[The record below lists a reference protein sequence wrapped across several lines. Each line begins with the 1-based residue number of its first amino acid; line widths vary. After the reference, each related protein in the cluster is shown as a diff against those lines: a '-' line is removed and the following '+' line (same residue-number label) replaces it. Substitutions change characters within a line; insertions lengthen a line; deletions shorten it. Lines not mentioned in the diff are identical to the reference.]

1 MKKIISVILVL
12 IMLFSLCSCSANVS
26 NTKLTMGIL
35 NQVTNLDPLNIGGD
49 GERIIAAN
57 CFEGLL
63 RFDAKGKIDL
73 GGATAYSI
81 SNDGLTYVFKLN
93 PLAKWHVPAAVKAT
107 FDTLGIEKFD
117 NKITAEDY
125 IYGIT
130 RFIKSSNKA
139 LSSVKGASTYDPD
152 DKESTLGLKAVDEY
166 TLEITLERVDPDF
179 LYKLAVNPV
188 YPCDSVIAEKLDSI
202 FSSTPATI
210 LCNGPYYIKEV
221 TESEAILERNP
232 DYTGKLQITNGSVLL
247 YTTGKRQTL
256 ETRFKE
262 GQYDIH
268 FTPST
273 QRLSDISTS
282 YTSTSA
288 IWGFA
293 FNCKSNT
300 GSIAGLRDIILSSVN
315 YSKIALPAFATNKA
329 ERIIPGGYTV
339 GDTSYASFNPQKLVY
354 AQNTTLAKE
363 NLDKLLEKMNRE
375 AFTIKLAIPNDM
387 EKAMEPVITAW
398 ETLFEEKIIIDLR
411 IYDTKDAATV
421 AAEGS
426 YDLAILPITPYKRT
440 ALGVV
445 ETFSGAPCYYAD
457 QKINAFKSQ
466 TKASAEENAAN
477 YAKAEKLI
485 VENGVFVPLFYASND
500 LYLGK
505 GVSGVYIAD
514 GGRLLYLHSGTKVTE
529 E

>member
-1 MKKIISVILVL
+1 MKRIISVLLVL

-26 NTKLTMGIL
+26 NTQLTMGIL
-35 NQVTNLDPLNIGGD
+35 NQVTNLDPLNISGD
-49 GERIIAAN
+49 GERIIATN

-63 RFDAKGKIDL
+63 RFDEKGKIDL

-93 PLAKWHVPAAVKAT
+93 PLAKWYVPGAVKAT
-107 FDTLGIEKFD
+107 LETVGIEKFD
-117 NKITAEDY
+117 NKITSEDY

-130 RFIKSSNKA
+130 RFIQSSNKA

-152 DKESTLGLKAVDEY
+152 DKESTLGLKAIDEY

-179 LYKLAVNPV
+179 LYKLAANPV
-188 YPCDSVIAEKLDSI
+188 YPCDKTLAEALDSI
-202 FSSTPATI
+202 FNSTPATTV
-210 LCNGPYYIKEV
+210 CNGPYYIKEV
-221 TESEAILERNP
+221 SESEAVLERNP
-232 DYTGKLQITNGSVLL
+232 DYNGKLQIANGSVLL

-256 ETRFKE
+256 AARFE
-262 GQYDIH
+262 DGQYDIY

-273 QRLSDISTS
+273 HRLKEKSTS
-282 YTSTSA
+282 YTSTSS

-293 FNCKSNT
+293 FNCKSKV
-300 GSIAGLRDIILSSVN
+300 GAVAGLRDIILSTV
-315 YSKIALPAFATNKA
+315 YYDKIELPAFATGKA
-329 ERIIPGGYTV
+329 DRIIPGIYNV
-339 GDTSYASFNPQKLVY
+339 GDTSYASFNPQKLAY
-354 AQNTTLAKE
+354 ERNITLAKE
-363 NLDKLLEKMNRE
+363 NLDKLLDKLERE
-375 AFTIKLAIPNDM
+375 AFTIKLAIPKDM
-387 EKAMEPVITAW
+387 EKTMEPVIIHW
-398 ETLFEEKIIIDLR
+398 ETLFEEKILIDLR
-411 IYDTKDAATV
+411 VYETTDAATI
-421 AAEGS
+421 ASEGN

-445 ETFSGAPCYYAD
+445 EAFSGAPCYYAD
-457 QKINAFKSQ
+457 QKINALKSQ

-477 YAKAEKLI
+477 YLKAEKLV

-514 GGRLLYLHSGTKVTE
+514 GGRLVYLHSGAKVTE

>member
-1 MKKIISVILVL
+1 MKRIISVVLVL
-12 IMLFSLCSCSANVS
+12 IMLFSLCSCSAKVS

-35 NQVTNLDPLNIGGD
+35 NQVTTVDPLNVSGD

-63 RFDAKGKIDL
+63 RFDEKGKIDL

-93 PLAKWHVPAAVKAT
+93 PLAKWHVPSAVKAN
-107 FDTLGIEKFD
+107 FESLNIEKFD

-130 RFIKSSNKA
+130 RFIQSSNKA
-139 LSSVKGASTYDPD
+139 LSSIKGASTYDPD
-152 DKESTLGLKAVDEY
+152 DKESTLGLKAIDEY

-179 LYKLAVNPV
+179 LYKLAANPV
-188 YPCDSVIAEKLDSI
+188 YPCDSVLAEKLDSI
-202 FSSTPATI
+202 FSSTPATV

-221 TESEAILERNP
+221 SESEAILERNP
-232 DYTGKLQITNGSVLL
+232 SYTGKIQIANGSILL

-256 ETRFKE
+256 ATRFEE
-262 GQYDIH
+262 GQYDIY

-273 QRLSDISTS
+273 QRLEDVSTS
-282 YTSTSA
+282 YTSTSG

-293 FNCKSNT
+293 FNCKSNV
-300 GSIAGLRDIILSSVN
+300 GSIASLRDIILSTV
-315 YSKIALPAFATNKA
+315 YYDKIELPDFATGKA
-329 ERIIPGGYTV
+329 DRIIPGVYTV
-339 GDTSYASFNPQKLVY
+339 GDTSYASFNPQKLAY
-354 AQNTTLAKE
+354 EQNISLAKE
-363 NLDKLLEKMNRE
+363 NLDKLLDKMDRE
-375 AFTIKLAIPNDM
+375 AFTIKLAIPNEM
-387 EKAMEPVITAW
+387 EKTIEPVIIHW

-411 IYDTKDAATV
+411 LYETKDAATI
-421 AAEGS
+421 ASEGQ

-445 ETFSGAPCYYAD
+445 EAFGGAPCYYAD
-457 QKINAFKSQ
+457 QKINAFKTQ

-477 YAKAEKLI
+477 YSKAEKLI

-514 GGRLLYLHSGTKVTE
+514 GGRLIYLHSGTKVVE

>member
-1 MKKIISVILVL
+1 MKRIISAVLVL
-12 IMLFSLCSCSANVS
+12 AMLFSLCSCSANVS

-35 NQVTNLDPLNIGGD
+35 NTVTNLDPLNISGD
-49 GERIIAAN
+49 GERIIATN

-63 RFDAKGKIDL
+63 RFDSKGKIDL

-81 SNDGLTYVFKLN
+81 SKDGLTYVFKLN
-93 PLAKWHVPAAVKAT
+93 PLAKWYVSDAVKAT
-107 FDTLGIEKFD
+107 IDTLGIEKFD

-125 IYGIT
+125 IFGIT
-130 RFIKSSNKA
+130 RFIQSSNKA

-152 DKESTLGLKAVDEY
+152 DKESTLGLKAIDEY

-179 LYKLAVNPV
+179 LYKLAANPV
-188 YPCDSVIAEKLDSI
+188 YPCDNVLVEKLESI

-210 LCNGPYYIKEV
+210 LCNGPYYIKNV
-221 TESEAILERNP
+221 TESEAVLERNP
-232 DYTGKLQITNGSVLL
+232 DYTGKIQVSNGSILL

-256 ETRFKE
+256 ATRFEE
-262 GQYDIH
+262 GQYDIYL
-268 FTPST
+268 TPST
-273 QRLSDISTS
+273 GRLKDKTTS

-293 FNCKSNT
+293 FNCKSNV
-300 GSIAGLRDIILSSVN
+300 GSIAALRDIILSTV
-315 YSKIALPAFATNKA
+315 YYDKIELPKFATSKA
-329 ERIIPGGYTV
+329 ERIIPGVYNV
-339 GDTSYASFNPQKLVY
+339 GDTSYASFNPQKLAY
-354 AQNTTLAKE
+354 ERNIELAKE
-363 NLDKLLEKMNRE
+363 NLDKLLDKMDRE
-375 AFTIKLAIPNDM
+375 AFTIKLAIPKDM
-387 EKAMEPVITAW
+387 EKTMEPVIIHW
-398 ETLFEEKIIIDLR
+398 ETLFEEKVIIDLR
-411 IYDTKDAATV
+411 VYETKDYATI
-421 AAEGS
+421 ASEGS

-445 ETFSGAPCYYAD
+445 EAFAGAPCYYAD
-457 QKINAFKSQ
+457 QKINALKSQ

-477 YAKAEKLI
+477 YAKAEKI
-485 VENGVFVPLFYASND
+485 VVENGAFVPLFYASND

-514 GGRLLYLHSGTKVTE
+514 GGRLIYLHSGTKVTE